1 MINQFFGSFRVIG
14 KANRIKSVKLL
25 IILMLVVLLELLSI
39 GLIVPILSGLF
50 NTEHNLANFDKIFIF
65 SENFF
70 PGHNQVI
77 IFALLFLFVI
87 TFKIILLIYFD
98 YITQKYCREINVDI
112 CLKAYSYFLYAP
124 WEEIL
129 SKDKKSLI
137 IDNYVRWRVVDPL
150 LFLQTVRAVPTAKT
164 RLDDIVYSELR
175 QELGTHDMV
184 EIITEN
190 RELIMD
196 KVTIASNEETN
207 KYGIEVIDVRIR
219 RVDLPREN
227 ESSIYARM
235 EAERKRQA
243 NKFRSE
249 GEEEAQKIRAAT
261 DRDKTVILAN
271 AYKEAQKIRGEGE
284 AKALDIYASSFSK
297 SPDFYEFTRTLEAYE
312 KVIDEKTMLVLPGDS
327 KLFKQL
333 TK

>member
-1 MINQFFGSFRVIG
+1 MKNASIAI
-14 KANRIKSVKLL
+14 
-25 IILMLVVLLELLSI
+25 VVLVTL
-39 GLIVPILSGLF
+39 
-50 NTEHNLANFDKIFIF
+50 
-65 SENFF
+65 
-70 PGHNQVI
+70 
-77 IFALLFLFVI
+77 FALSTIIIVDETEQIVI
-87 TFKIILLIYFD
+87 LQFGKPVRTIKDAGLNWKLPAPFQTSNSFEKRLLEYD
-98 YITQKYCREINVDI
+98 V
-112 CLKAYSYFLYAP
+112 P
-124 WEEIL
+124 PEEIL
-129 SKDKKSLI
+129 SRDKKSLN

-150 LFLQTVRAVPTAKT
+150 LFLQTVKAVPTAKT

-196 KVTIASNEETN
+196 KVTIASNEETS

-227 ESSIYARM
+227 EASIYARM

-261 DRDKTVILAN
+261 DRDKTIILAD
-271 AYKEAQKIRGEGE
+271 AYKKAQQVRGEGE
-284 AKALDIYASSFSK
+284 AQALDIYASSFSK
-297 SPDFYEFTRTLEAYE
+297 SPDFYEFLRTLETYE
-312 KVIDEKTMLVLPGDS
+312 KVIDKKTTLVLPGDS
-327 KLFKQL
+327 KLFKDL
-333 TK
+333 TE